1 MSGGEMKVKV
11 RLAVVAAILR
21 GSGRRY
27 VSVREVGELLGVTSR
42 TAGRILARLEREG
55 VVSRY
60 SRRTYRVLHPKGS
73 GGLGQGPGEDGGPE
87 DSHKEVSPP
96 VAQAVDV
103 HAARNGS
110 QRD

>member
-1 MSGGEMKVKV
+1 MPGGEMKVKV

-27 VSVREVGELLGVTSR
+27 VSVREVGELLGVTNR

-60 SRRTYRVLHPKGS
+60 SKRTYRVLHPES
-73 GGLGQGPGEDGGPE
+73 PRSLG
-87 DSHKEVSPP
+87 
-96 VAQAVDV
+96 
-103 HAARNGS
+103 
-110 QRD
+110 